1 MRSVPNP
8 DVLVLWS
15 PTTPAPAAPTR
26 AQRRAT
32 QDDERASAAALARL
46 AVARVRNVDPADVVV
61 GRRCLTCGSTAHGQ
75 PVTDGASVSLS
86 HTRGLAVAAAST
98 AGPVGVDAEPLTQT
112 VFAGFD
118 DVALARDEAA
128 ALAPDDATGRL
139 RAWVRKE
146 AVLKACGW
154 GLSIDPRLVVL
165 TPDGR
170 IADAP
175 PQVGRPAVGDLT
187 FESAAIGALAYPT
200 GAAVVVE
207 RVTR

>member
-1 MRSVPNP
+1 MRTVPNP

-15 PTTPAPAAPTR
+15 PTTPSPAAPTR
-26 AQRRAT
+26 AERRAA
-32 QDDERASAAALARL
+32 QADERASAGALAQL
-46 AVARVRNVDPADVVV
+46 AVARVRGVDPADVVV

-86 HTRGLAVAAAST
+86 HTRGLVVAVAST
-98 AGPVGVDAEPLTQT
+98 AGPVGVDAEPVTDT

-118 DVALARDEAA
+118 DVALAPDEAR
-128 ALAPDDATGRL
+128 ALAPADATGRL

-154 GLSIDPRLVVL
+154 GLSIDPRHVVL
-165 TPDGR
+165 ASDGR
-170 IADAP
+170 VIDAP

-187 FESAAIGALAYPT
+187 FETGAIGALAYPT
-200 GAAVVVE
+200 GATVVVE